1 MHRIDKRQVNEII
14 HDYKKE
20 CFQLEHTSEQHEAVL
35 KGRQRLVEEI
45 LAQNFHYKFHRS
57 PTPEL
62 AETFNTIE
70 NYVREAVL
78 PPVVSKLAER
88 VVLLEKRQAAGLK
101 ALERILD
108 LIVKLG
114 D

>member
-1 MHRIDKRQVNEII
+1 MQIDRKQVNEIL

-20 CFQLEHTSEQHEAVL
+20 CFQLEHGSEHHDTVVR
-35 KGRQRLVEEI
+35 GRQKLVDEI
-45 LAQNFHYKFHRS
+45 LAQNFHFHFHRS
-57 PTPEL
+57 PTPQA
-62 AETFNTIE
+62 AETFNIIE

-108 LIVKLG
+108 LIVKIG
-114 D
+114 S